1 MPDGSP
7 FRSRIFV
14 RKEKTTLTVKQRT
27 GVMLWQPDPSLVT
40 DDRVLPSGLRIRFIR
55 VSKPRL
61 AGRRV
66 FLKNAAGKEVS
77 YYILG
82 AWDGDADRDRIAYR
96 APLGKALLEH
106 KVGEKVQL
114 PELGECLIE
123 KLEALPPE
131 MIQELSGE

>member
-1 MPDGSP
+1 MDVTNFADVVPTD
-7 FRSRIFV
+7 
-14 RKEKTTLTVKQRT
+14 TVVP
-27 GVMLWQPDPSLVT
+27 GC
-40 DDRVLPSGLRIRFIR
+40 
-55 VSKPRL
+55 
-61 AGRRV
+61 RV

-82 AWDGDADRDRIAYR
+82 AWDGDADRGRIAYR
-96 APLGKALLEH
+96 APLGQALLEH

-131 MIQELSGE
+131 MIKELSGE